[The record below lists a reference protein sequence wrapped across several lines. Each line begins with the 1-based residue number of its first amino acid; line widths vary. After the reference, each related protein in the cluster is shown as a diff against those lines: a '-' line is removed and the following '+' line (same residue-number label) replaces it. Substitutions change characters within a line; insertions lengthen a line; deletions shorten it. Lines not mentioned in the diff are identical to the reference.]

1 MIDPQQHIITEVTG
15 GTHMRICVLQALSIA
30 WGRLLADLCHLFSIV
45 FIIDEAMTGMCLS
58 G

>member
-1 MIDPQQHIITEVTG
+1 
-15 GTHMRICVLQALSIA
+15 MRICVLQALSIA